1 MASEFATHMQYVQRV
16 CDPALSHKG
25 ASPAEMSSSGFPMQ
39 KSFFNDIGCS
49 CFGSLVLESLEK
61 FIFLE
66 GPKPLYF
73 DSILFFFQVGTADR
87 KMSMNT
93 TLHAAARDGN
103 MELVRDIVE
112 GINGQ
117 AKVSINTQNSTGQ
130 TAMHLAAKWGRLEVV
145 KYLIEA
151 GADLEI
157 RDRRGRTP
165 IHDADDAIVQVRD
178 SVLVFFSA
186 SFLYC

>member
-1 MASEFATHMQYVQRV
+1 
-16 CDPALSHKG
+16 
-25 ASPAEMSSSGFPMQ
+25 
-39 KSFFNDIGCS
+39 
-49 CFGSLVLESLEK
+49 
-61 FIFLE
+61 
-66 GPKPLYF
+66 
-73 DSILFFFQVGTADR
+73 
-87 KMSMNT
+87 MSMNT

-103 MELVRDIVE
+103 MELVRDIVD

-178 SVLVFFSA
+178 SVFIFFLHPFCIADCSECWQTHLQRGSVRLRMQMDVGKSKSA
-186 SFLYC
+186 NDEYELKQLRQRGELTEEEFIDAMQRLEAAGVCSRIYILA

>member
-1 MASEFATHMQYVQRV
+1 
-16 CDPALSHKG
+16 
-25 ASPAEMSSSGFPMQ
+25 
-39 KSFFNDIGCS
+39 
-49 CFGSLVLESLEK
+49 
-61 FIFLE
+61 
-66 GPKPLYF
+66 
-73 DSILFFFQVGTADR
+73 
-87 KMSMNT
+87 MNT